1 MGSMIA
7 SYRVALSFDPI
18 ERPAPDEPRV
28 GVWIY
33 EIHDAASPEIA
44 EGEAVQRWQKDN
56 HFSPGG
62 GVAPTEVVLTL
73 I

>member
-1 MGSMIA
+1 MSSMTA
-7 SYRVALSFDPI
+7 SYRVALSFGPL
-18 ERPAPDEPRV
+18 ERPAPDEPRD

-33 EIHDAASPEIA
+33 EIHDAASSEIA
-44 EGEAVQRWQKDN
+44 EGEAVQRWQEDN

-62 GVAPTEVVLTL
+62 GVAPPEVVLTL